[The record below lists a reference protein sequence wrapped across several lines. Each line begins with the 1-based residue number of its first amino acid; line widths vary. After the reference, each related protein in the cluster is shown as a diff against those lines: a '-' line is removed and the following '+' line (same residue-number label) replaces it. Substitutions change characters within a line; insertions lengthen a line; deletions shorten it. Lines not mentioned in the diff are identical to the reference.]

1 MWLVST
7 NGSGRNSRASKPRD
21 RLVGAR
27 RLALGTVLA
36 VVVLL
41 LSGCGGSHQRTELL
55 QSANPLT
62 SDISVQINGPGG
74 AVSYVG
80 QRFITAGD
88 FGKYDLRKDPKGGF
102 FVPPRIRDHKLCA
115 STHVIRLT
123 DAPQL
128 QKWRG
133 RTLAVTVYGK
143 KSSTIFC
150 AVLGPGLYQ
159 ADS

>member
-1 MWLVST
+1 MWPVSS
-7 NGSGRNSRASKPRD
+7 NGSGRNSRVSKPRG
-21 RLVGAR
+21 RLFGAR
-27 RLALGTVLA
+27 RVALGVVVT
-36 VVVLL
+36 VVVLA
-41 LSGCGGSHQRTELL
+41 LSGCGGSHPRTELL

-62 SDISVQINGPGG
+62 SDISVQITGPGG

-80 QRFITAGD
+80 QRLITVGD

-102 FVPPRIRDHKLCA
+102 LVPPRIRDHKLCG

-150 AVLGPGLYQ
+150 AALGPGLYQ
-159 ADS
+159 ADA